1 MRSVNLLPAIA
12 PVLFVISTLSPALS
26 WSDEATKKAELGS
39 AARPIRALLVT
50 GGCCHDYDMQ
60 KLIIPRGVS
69 ARANVVWTVV
79 HQGGAGTAAEI
90 PLYRDPNWADGFDV
104 VVHNECFA
112 DDKDPAWCERILKP
126 HKEGKPAVLIH
137 CTMHCYRVGTD
148 AWFEFCGVQSP
159 GHGPHYAYTVDNK
172 AIDHPIM
179 KGFGDSWTVPAG
191 ELYDTPRV
199 FPTATPLATA
209 NRQPDGVPQTCIWT
223 NDYKGT
229 RVFATTIGHYNQ
241 TMATDKYLDML
252 SRGLLWSVLGDKAPE
267 INQATEVADKELSD
281 LLVKGAPKG
290 ETQASRCCGE
300 NNLAYQKAAT
310 ASSEESGKENFA
322 KNATDG
328 DLQSRWCADGP
339 GTSEYLQVDFGAP
352 QDIRWLRLHWESA
365 NNAYRYKIEASSDA
379 KQWSAVLDASENK
392 QPKQVVEHEVNLK
405 AMRYVRVNYLGSS
418 AGGWGSIW
426 EVEAYEQ
433 DLPKFVPSQG
443 SSATVKD
450 VKAPAGFDVKVFAA
464 PPEVNYPVCLTT
476 SATGEVFVGI
486 DEQGSLGKDKGRG
499 RVVRCVDV
507 DGDGKADRFNTFAT
521 MDHPRG
527 LIFDNHQLWVLH
539 PPTLSLFID
548 HDKDGVSDEQKTLI
562 SGISTDQVA
571 QRGADHTTNGIRMG
585 IDGWIYIAV
594 GDFGFNEA
602 KGADGRVLRKRGG
615 GVVRVR
621 PDGTDMEIYSWG
633 QRNVL
638 DVCIDPQLNM
648 FTRDNTND
656 GGGWNVR
663 VTHLHQGGNY
673 GYPSRYI
680 NFAEET
686 LPPLADFGGGSGC
699 GAMYHFDPRWP
710 EGYESAALTCD
721 WGTSK
726 VYRHRP
732 PVLGATFAADQDD
745 FLSVPRPTDI
755 DVDPSGRMFVAS
767 WKNGNFSFTGPD
779 VGFVA
784 LVQPSGYV
792 AKPLPALNELT
803 VAEIV
808 GLFASAGSATLFHAQ
823 QELLR
828 RQPSEVQP
836 LLVKLIKDDSV
847 GIPARVAAIFTLK
860 QLMGEGATDELSS
873 LAFSPSAV
881 QEIALRALTD
891 RLGEIA
897 TTDVER
903 WIEVVK
909 SDNPR
914 VRAQALISVRRLAL
928 AGVLSPAAREQLT
941 REVLPLSV
949 VRTADG
955 KVRSERVAHDKGD
968 EARVI
973 PVLAVETLI
982 SLNSVAVLAEA
993 TDGELR
999 SGALMTL
1006 RQMHSR
1012 EVIDAI
1018 LAKMAKTYDLK
1029 PRMEWLDLLAR
1040 LHYQEGEYLKSDW
1053 WGTRPDTRGPYYDRA
1068 TWEQSDRIKQVL
1080 MQAYAGVS
1088 GDLRPAFDSMLERY
1102 QISLGQSD
1110 VAMKALLP
1118 DDKPIEVPKADPNNP
1133 NQIGNLDR
1141 TLAMSKA
1148 IETKGSAEA
1157 GKALFVSQSCIACH
1171 TYADGQTPQGPHL
1184 VDIGKRYSRKELV
1197 ESVLDPN
1204 AKIAQGFDSWTVLTV
1219 DGKVQTG
1226 FVVLESA
1233 ETLTLRGADG
1243 RRIEI
1248 LQDDIDD
1255 RRKQEQSM
1263 MPKGLVDNLT
1273 TAQLA
1278 DLMAYLESL
1287 H

>member
-1 MRSVNLLPAIA
+1 MRFASFAASWLCCLVGLVLLTPA
-12 PVLFVISTLSPALS
+12 VGHSEDLSS
-26 WSDEATKKAELGS
+26 KAELGT

-172 AIDHPIM
+172 AMNHPIM
-179 KGFGDSWTVPAG
+179 KGFGEAWTVPAG
-191 ELYDTPRV
+191 ELYDTPKI

-252 SRGLLWSVLGDKAPE
+252 TRGLLWSVLGDKAPDIKE
-267 INQATEVADKELSD
+267 DSEVADKELAD
-281 LLVKGAPKG
+281 LLVQGAPK
-290 ETQASRCCGE
+290 TDAQATRCCGE
-300 NNLAYQKAAT
+300 DNLAFEKPAT
-310 ASSEESGKENFA
+310 ASSEETSKNNFA

-328 DLQSRWCADGP
+328 ELQSRWCANGP
-339 GTSEYLQVDFGAP
+339 GESEFLQIDMGAP
-352 QDIRWLRLHWESA
+352 QDIRWLRLHWESG
-365 NNAYRYKIEASSDA
+365 NNAYRYKIDSSPDA
-379 KQWSAVLDASENK
+379 KQWTTVVDASNNQKPE
-392 QPKQVVEHEVNLK
+392 QVVAHEVNLK
-405 AMRYVRVNYLGSS
+405 AARFVRVTYLGSS

-426 EVEAYEQ
+426 EVEAYAGE
-433 DLPKFVPSQG
+433 LPKLVTSAT
-443 SSATVKD
+443 SSANVHD

-507 DGDGKADRFNTFAT
+507 DGDGKADDIKTFAT

-527 LIFDNHQLWVLH
+527 LIYDNHQLWVLH

-602 KGADGRVLRKRGG
+602 KGADGRILRKRGG

-621 PDGTDMEIYSWG
+621 PDGSDMEIYSWG
-633 QRNVL
+633 QRNIL

-686 LPPLADFGGGSGC
+686 MPPLADYGGGSGC
-699 GAMYHFDPRWP
+699 GAMYHYDPRWP
-710 EGYESAALTCD
+710 AGFESAALTCD

-732 PVLGATFAADQDD
+732 SMVGASYSADQDD
-745 FLSVPRPTDI
+745 FLTLPRPTDI
-755 DVDPSGRMFVAS
+755 DVDPSGRMFVSS

-784 LVQPSGYV
+784 LVQPTEMV
-792 AKPLPALNELT
+792 AKPLPALNELS
-803 VAEIV
+803 VEEIIK
-808 GLFASAGSATLFHAQ
+808 LLPSAGSATLFHTQ

-828 RQPSEVQP
+828 RKAEVVQP
-836 LLVKLIKDDSV
+836 LLTKLILDPSA

-860 QLMGEGATDELSS
+860 QMQGAAANEF
-873 LAFSPSAV
+873 LASVAFVPSAI
-881 QEIALRALTD
+881 QEFALRALTD
-891 RLGEIA
+891 RLDESKG
-897 TTDVER
+897 
-903 WIEVVK
+903 IEVAK
-909 SDNPR
+909 MIDALASDNPR
-914 VRAQALISVRRLAL
+914 VRAQALISIRRLAL
-928 AGVLSPAAREQLT
+928 AGTLSPMEREQLT
-941 REVLPLSV
+941 GKVLAYSV
-949 VRTADG
+949 VRNADG
-955 KVRSERVAHDKGD
+955 TVRTERVPHDKGD

-982 SLNSVAVLAEA
+982 SLNAAPALVEA
-993 TDGELR
+993 TEGELR
-999 SGALMTL
+999 SGALMAM
-1006 RQMHSR
+1006 RQIHSR
-1012 EVIDAI
+1012 EVVDAV

-1029 PRMEWLDLLAR
+1029 PRMEWLEVLAR
-1040 LHYQEGEYLKSDW
+1040 LYYQEGDYIKSDW
-1053 WGTRPDTRGPYYDRA
+1053 WGTRPDTRGPYYDRVSWDQ
-1068 TWEQSDRIKQVL
+1068 TDRIKQVL
-1080 MQAYAGVS
+1080 IQAYAS
-1088 GDLRPAFDSMLERY
+1088 TNAETRPAFDAMLERY

-1110 VAMKALLP
+1110 TAMKAILP
-1118 DDKPIEVPKADPNNP
+1118 TDKPIVIAKADPNNP

-1141 TLAMSKA
+1141 AVAMTQA
-1148 IETKGSAEA
+1148 TETKGSAEA
-1157 GKALFVSQSCIACH
+1157 GKALFVSQACIACH

-1197 ESVLDPN
+1197 ESVLEPN

-1243 RRIEI
+1243 RRVEI

-1273 TAQLA
+1273 TSQLA